1 MRLNKSTYP
10 AYMALESGNHYSL
23 QMDAMFGDL
32 FQNEHQIIGFMDNM
46 NAVYRSV
53 MPQKKYFMT
62 EPFRE
67 AIERA
72 IPKLVEKG
80 AENTQ
85 RESGIIFTA
94 KGFVLYACNP
104 SPDKK
109 FVLYGFARTALTTY
123 GYVHSNGECYGLAAS
138 SRNGE
143 PYNDTEMMYEI
154 LYSYQ
159 LAVYFINNCEVET
172 KVLTPNTKHR
182 ADGVKYFNESRSNIT
197 ILDCRWFTE
206 LIREAPFHVN
216 GHLRWQACGEKFSKR
231 KLTWVSEYQKQGY
244 RRKAQKVL

>member
-10 AYMALESGNHYSL
+10 AYMVLESGQHHCL
-23 QMDAMFGDL
+23 QIDAMFGDL
-32 FQNEHQIIGFMDNM
+32 FNEPEQLMGFIKNM
-46 NAVYRSV
+46 AAVYQSV
-53 MPQKKYFMT
+53 KNRFFMT

-67 AIERA
+67 AIEKA

-85 RESGIIFTA
+85 KESGIILTS
-94 KGFVLYACNP
+94 KGFVLYGCNP

-109 FVLYGFARTALTTY
+109 FVLYGFTRDVLTTY
-123 GYVHSNGECYGLAAS
+123 GYVDKDGQCFGIAAS
-138 SRNGE
+138 VRNGQ
-143 PYNDTEMMYEI
+143 PYNDTDTMYEM

-159 LAVYFINNCEVET
+159 LAVYFINNCEIET
-172 KVLTPNTKHR
+172 KILHPSAKHR

-206 LIREAPFHVN
+206 LVRDAPFHVN

-244 RRKAQKVL
+244 RRQAQKV